1 MTDGSKKKNL
11 FPAPRTILLALVA
24 GAMAGAVAVYVRH
37 SLSGNNPPE
46 ASVAAAPAA
55 NDQCEAKAERAKSV
69 AASATG
75 EVAAMSAAD
84 PRSMTALAFNS
95 PEGKPM
101 TLADKSGSVVLLNL
115 WATWCAP
122 CRAEMPALNALQ
134 KKMGGKDFEVM
145 AINVDAGDEAK
156 PNKFLE
162 EIGIDAL
169 ARYREPTLGLFNDL
183 KKQGLALGLPVTLL
197 IDRDGCLLANMNGP
211 AEWAGPDAK
220 RLIEAALAP

>member
-1 MTDGSKKKNL
+1 MTDGPKKNL

-24 GAMAGAVAVYVRH
+24 GAMAGAVAVYVRQ

-46 ASVAAAPAA
+46 VAAAAAPAA
-55 NDQCEAKAERAKSV
+55 DDQCTAKSERAKAV

-75 EVAAMSAAD
+75 EVAGMSRAD
-84 PRSMTALAFNS
+84 PPRSMTSLALNA

-101 TLADKSGSVVLLNL
+101 TLADKSGSVLLVNL

-134 KKMGGKDFEVM
+134 KEMGGKDFEVM
-145 AINVDAGDEAK
+145 AINVDTGDDVK
-156 PNKFLE
+156 PTKFLE
-162 EIGIDAL
+162 EIGIDKL

-197 IDRDGCLLANMNGP
+197 DRPRRLP
-211 AEWAGPDAK
+211 ACQHERPGRVGGA
-220 RLIEAALAP
+220 